1 MPAKKPNLLTV
12 LCSVNCRRNCS
23 NKILVEQRQ
32 ALFTTYYSLDLN
44 GKNVMLFNCIQ
55 RKNVKHHRKNA
66 IKRKQNT
73 FIYIIKLPSHNEPI
87 IVCKTAFCSLFQ
99 ISTKKVEIIQKKHA
113 AGEIVPSDDK
123 RGKHTN
129 RTNKTSDEVV
139 NEIIDHIGSFPAES
153 SHYSR
158 NCNPNKKYLAPT
170 LSISQMHRL
179 YIEQCQSKDYR
190 NSI

>member
-1 MPAKKPNLLTV
+1 M
-12 LCSVNCRRNCS
+12 
-23 NKILVEQRQ
+23 
-32 ALFTTYYSLDLN
+32 
-44 GKNVMLFNCIQ
+44 
-55 RKNVKHHRKNA
+55 
-66 IKRKQNT
+66 
-73 FIYIIKLPSHNEPI
+73 
-87 IVCKTAFCSLFQ
+87 CKTAFCSLFQ

-129 RTNKTSDEVV
+129 RTNKTLDEVV
-139 NEIIDHIGSFPAES
+139 NEIVDHIGSFPAES

-179 YIEQCQSKDYR
+179 YIEQCLSKDFPNQYFIKYGVYANIFSSNFNLSFGQPPSDTCAKCDANEGDEEHKIKYTR
-190 NSI
+190 LSNNKKLTGRKLNHTKI